1 MLPYAFN
8 DWLQNTMRDF
18 DEEDVPEIML
28 VSPFEANLTIQATLT
43 FLSTFPSRVREIY
56 FPVDSQTV
64 WDRCDILITANPIY
78 LENVPEGKH
87 VIKINKP
94 YNKGYETK
102 YSFDSMLELIKDK
115 DEIIRKIILKEDV

>member
-1 MLPYAFN
+1 
-8 DWLQNTMRDF
+8 MRYF
-18 DEEDVPEIML
+18 DDEDVPEIVL

-78 LENVPEGKH
+78 LNNVPEGKY

-94 YNKGYETK
+94 YNKECEAK
-102 YSFDSMLELIKDK
+102 YAFDSMLELIKDK
-115 DEIIRKIILKEDV
+115 DEIIRKIILNGEDV